1 MRDFNEIIAAAA
13 AFKGGIGAL
22 EAALAETPA
31 LAPAVIA
38 ATPDDRILAAMTRRI
53 FYAGFSAKVIDA
65 KWEAFEA
72 AFARFDPTACAF
84 VTEAGFDALVRNGG
98 IVRNGAKI
106 RSVQVNAKLLLELA
120 GEHGSA
126 ARCFA
131 DWPDS
136 NYAGLLDLLKTRGS
150 HLGGDAAMR
159 FLRAIGKPA
168 FLTTPDVVAALIA
181 AGVIEHAPGGKRDLA
196 AIQAAFNTWSR
207 QSGRNLTEISRIL
220 AISAEAARGSDAPTH
235 AVRSRQPRRAA
246 ERVGKPRR
254 APR

>member
-1 MRDFNEIIAAAA
+1 MSDFSEIIARAA
-13 AFKGGIGAL
+13 AFKGGRDRL

-31 LAPAVIA
+31 LPPAVIA
-38 ATPDDRILAAMTRRI
+38 ATPDDRILATMTRRI

-72 AFARFDPTACAF
+72 AFDRFDPTACAF
-84 VTEAGFDALVRNGG
+84 VTEARFDALMRNQG

-120 GEHGSA
+120 ADHGSA
-126 ARCFA
+126 ARSFA
-131 DWPDS
+131 GWPDAD
-136 NYAGLLDLLKTRGS
+136 YVGLLDLLKTRGS

-168 FLTTPDVVAALIA
+168 FITTPDVVEALIA
-181 AGVIEHAPGGKRDLA
+181 AGVIERAPGGKRDLA
-196 AIQAAFNTWSR
+196 TIQAAFNDWSR

-220 AISAEAARGSDAPTH
+220 AISAEAARGGDA
-235 AVRSRQPRRAA
+235 RSHSASGRHPRRAA
-246 ERVGKPRR
+246 EQVGKLRR